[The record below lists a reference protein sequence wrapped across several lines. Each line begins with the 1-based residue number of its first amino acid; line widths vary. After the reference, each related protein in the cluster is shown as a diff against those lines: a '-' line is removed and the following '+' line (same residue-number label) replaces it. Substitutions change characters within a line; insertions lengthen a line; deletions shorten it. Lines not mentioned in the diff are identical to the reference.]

1 MSSVLKR
8 GGAQAVIWGRRSAG
22 FATAEINFIKCKNI
36 FSSLSKI
43 DTHVRYNDATM
54 DGWPGA
60 VRARRD
66 NVPGRGVTMR
76 IVSSVTRILVY
87 IVIII
92 LGVLALAAPYALEYY
107 EFEASTQYDLEAISI
122 AFNSE
127 FFTHALL
134 PVGLF
139 GCLSNIVALVFLS
152 GKRKDKR
159 YGKFVGET
167 LAGIVVN
174 IGRFIMAL
182 TVAICSRSFYFIGQS
197 YSVDDV
203 FRYSILMLSILVM
216 LGSFSAVV
224 VGFVRKRPAKEEK
237 AVPAVTEQPK
247 AVSAASAAP
256 AQPARPAQSARPAQP
271 VAPVQPVVPEQPA
284 YAPLEQEGS
293 AAAGWYDAYGGYYD
307 GYGGYYDTA
316 GGYYAPDG
324 AYYPPEG

>member
-1 MSSVLKR
+1 M
-8 GGAQAVIWGRRSAG
+8 
-22 FATAEINFIKCKNI
+22 
-36 FSSLSKI
+36 
-43 DTHVRYNDATM
+43 
-54 DGWPGA
+54 
-60 VRARRD
+60 
-66 NVPGRGVTMR
+66 
-76 IVSSVTRILVY
+76 
-87 IVIII
+87 
-92 LGVLALAAPYALEYY
+92 
-107 EFEASTQYDLEAISI
+107 
-122 AFNSE
+122 
-127 FFTHALL
+127 
-134 PVGLF
+134 
-139 GCLSNIVALVFLS
+139 FLS

-159 YGKFVGET
+159 YGKFIGET

-237 AVPAVTEQPK
+237 AVPVVTEQPK
-247 AVSAASAAP
+247 AAPAASAAP

-271 VAPVQPVVPEQPA
+271 VAPVQPVAPEQPA
-284 YAPLEQEGS
+284 YAPLEQEES

-324 AYYPPEG
+324 TYYPPEG

>member
-1 MSSVLKR
+1 M
-8 GGAQAVIWGRRSAG
+8 GRRSAG

-54 DGWPGA
+54 DEWPGA

-66 NVPGRGVTMR
+66 NVPGRGVAMR

-107 EFEASTQYDLEAISI
+107 EFEASTQSDLEAISI
-122 AFNSE
+122 AMGSE
-127 FFTHALL
+127 FFMTAPL
-134 PVGLF
+134 PIGIFGLF
-139 GCLSNIVALVFLS
+139 ANILALVFLT
-152 GKRKDKR
+152 GGRREKKL
-159 YGKFVGET
+159 GNITGET
-167 LAGIVVN
+167 LSGVFVNAGRLLV
-174 IGRFIMAL
+174 AL
-182 TVAICSRSFYFIGQS
+182 ILAICSGDFELPGLR
-197 YSVDDV
+197 YSANAV
-203 FRYSILMLSILVM
+203 FRYSILAVSIIIIT
-216 LGSFSAVV
+216 GSLAAILM
-224 VGFVRKRPAKEEK
+224 GFVRKRPAQEEK

-247 AVSAASAAP
+247 AVSAATAAP

-284 YAPLEQEGS
+284 YAPLEQEES
-293 AAAGWYDAYGGYYD
+293 AAAGWYDACGGYYD

-324 AYYPPEG
+324 TYYPPEG

>member
-1 MSSVLKR
+1 MV
-8 GGAQAVIWGRRSAG
+8 
-22 FATAEINFIKCKNI
+22 E
-36 FSSLSKI
+36 
-43 DTHVRYNDATM
+43 
-54 DGWPGA
+54 WPGA

-66 NVPGRGVTMR
+66 NVPGRGATMR

-107 EFEASTQYDLEAISI
+107 EFGASTQSDLEAISI
-122 AFNSE
+122 AMGSE

-152 GKRKDKR
+152 DRRKDKR

-203 FRYSILMLSILVM
+203 FRYSILMLSILVV

-284 YAPLEQEGS
+284 YAPLEQEES
-293 AAAGWYDAYGGYYD
+293 AAAGWYDACGGYYD

-324 AYYPPEG
+324 TYYPPEG

>member
-1 MSSVLKR
+1 MV
-8 GGAQAVIWGRRSAG
+8 
-22 FATAEINFIKCKNI
+22 E
-36 FSSLSKI
+36 
-43 DTHVRYNDATM
+43 
-54 DGWPGA
+54 WPGA

-66 NVPGRGVTMR
+66 NVPGRGVAMR

-107 EFEASTQYDLEAISI
+107 EFGASTQSDLEAISI

-203 FRYSILMLSILVM
+203 FRYTILMLSILVM

-237 AVPAVTEQPK
+237 AAPAVTEQPK
-247 AVSAASAAP
+247 AAPAAFAAP

-284 YAPLEQEGS
+284 YAPLEQEES
-293 AAAGWYDAYGGYYD
+293 AAAGWYDACGGYYD

-324 AYYPPEG
+324 TYYPPEG

>member
-1 MSSVLKR
+1 MV
-8 GGAQAVIWGRRSAG
+8 
-22 FATAEINFIKCKNI
+22 E
-36 FSSLSKI
+36 
-43 DTHVRYNDATM
+43 
-54 DGWPGA
+54 WPGA

-66 NVPGRGVTMR
+66 NVPGRGGVTMR
-76 IVSSVTRILVY
+76 IVSSVTSVLVY

-107 EFEASTQYDLEAISI
+107 EFEASAQCDLEAISI

-127 FFTHALL
+127 FFTCALL

-159 YGKFVGET
+159 YGKFIGET

-224 VGFVRKRPAKEEK
+224 VGFIRKRPAKEEK

-247 AVSAASAAP
+247 AAPAASAAP
-256 AQPARPAQSARPAQP
+256 ASHKAVSAASATPAQPAGPAQSARPAQS
-271 VAPVQPVVPEQPA
+271 VAPAQPVVPEQPA
-284 YAPLEQEGS
+284 YAPLEQEES

-324 AYYPPEG
+324 TYYPPEG

>member
-1 MSSVLKR
+1 M
-8 GGAQAVIWGRRSAG
+8 
-22 FATAEINFIKCKNI
+22 
-36 FSSLSKI
+36 
-43 DTHVRYNDATM
+43 RYNDATM
-54 DGWPGA
+54 VEWPGA

-76 IVSSVTRILVY
+76 VVSSVTRILVY

-92 LGVLALAAPYALEYY
+92 LGVLALVAPYALEYY
-107 EFEASTQYDLEAISI
+107 EFGASTQSDLEAISI
-122 AFNSE
+122 AMGSE

-197 YSVDDV
+197 YLKMLTTERVGVGNVTFEPGCRNNWHIHHKGGQILLVTGGRGWYQEWGKKGGQILLVTGGRGWYQEWGKEAQELKAGDV
-203 FRYSILMLSILVM
+203 VNIPPEVKHWHGAAPDSWFQHLAI
-216 LGSFSAVV
+216 
-224 VGFVRKRPAKEEK
+224 E
-237 AVPAVTEQPK
+237 VPAEG
-247 AVSAASAAP
+247 ASNEWLEEVSD
-256 AQPARPAQSARPAQP
+256 
-271 VAPVQPVVPEQPA
+271 E
-284 YAPLEQEGS
+284 E
-293 AAAGWYDAYGGYYD
+293 YGKLK
-307 GYGGYYDTA
+307 
-316 GGYYAPDG
+316 
-324 AYYPPEG
+324 

>member
-1 MSSVLKR
+1 MV
-8 GGAQAVIWGRRSAG
+8 
-22 FATAEINFIKCKNI
+22 E
-36 FSSLSKI
+36 
-43 DTHVRYNDATM
+43 
-54 DGWPGA
+54 WPGA

-107 EFEASTQYDLEAISI
+107 EFEASTQSDLEAISI

-139 GCLSNIVALVFLS
+139 GCLSNIVTLVFLS

-216 LGSFSAVV
+216 LGSFFAVV

-237 AVPAVTEQPK
+237 AIPAVTEQPK
-247 AVSAASAAP
+247 AAPAASAAP

-284 YAPLEQEGS
+284 YAPLEQEES
-293 AAAGWYDAYGGYYD
+293 AAAGWYDACGGYYD

-324 AYYPPEG
+324 TYYPPEG

>member
-1 MSSVLKR
+1 MV
-8 GGAQAVIWGRRSAG
+8 
-22 FATAEINFIKCKNI
+22 E
-36 FSSLSKI
+36 
-43 DTHVRYNDATM
+43 
-54 DGWPGA
+54 WPGA

-92 LGVLALAAPYALEYY
+92 LGVLALVAPYALEYY
-107 EFEASTQYDLEAISI
+107 EFEASTQSDLEAISI

-203 FRYSILMLSILVM
+203 FRYSILMLSILVV

-247 AVSAASAAP
+247 AAPAASAAP
-256 AQPARPAQSARPAQP
+256 AQPARPAQP
-271 VAPVQPVVPEQPA
+271 VAPVQPVAPAQPVVPEQPV
-284 YAPLEQEGS
+284 YAPLEQEEN

-324 AYYPPEG
+324 TYYPPEG

>member
-1 MSSVLKR
+1 
-8 GGAQAVIWGRRSAG
+8 
-22 FATAEINFIKCKNI
+22 
-36 FSSLSKI
+36 
-43 DTHVRYNDATM
+43 
-54 DGWPGA
+54 
-60 VRARRD
+60 
-66 NVPGRGVTMR
+66 MR

-107 EFEASTQYDLEAISI
+107 EFEASTQSDLEAISI
-122 AFNSE
+122 AFNSK

-134 PVGLF
+134 PVGLL

-167 LAGIVVN
+167 LAGIVVS

-247 AVSAASAAP
+247 AAPAASAAP
-256 AQPARPAQSARPAQP
+256 AYPARPAQSARPAQP
-271 VAPVQPVVPEQPA
+271 VAPVQPVVPEQPV
-284 YAPLEQEGS
+284 YAPLEQEEN
-293 AAAGWYDAYGGYYD
+293 AASGWYDACGGYYD

-324 AYYPPEG
+324 TYYPPEG

>member
-1 MSSVLKR
+1 
-8 GGAQAVIWGRRSAG
+8 
-22 FATAEINFIKCKNI
+22 
-36 FSSLSKI
+36 
-43 DTHVRYNDATM
+43 
-54 DGWPGA
+54 
-60 VRARRD
+60 
-66 NVPGRGVTMR
+66 MR

-107 EFEASTQYDLEAISI
+107 EFEASTQSDLEAISI
-122 AFNSE
+122 AMGSE

-152 GKRKDKR
+152 DKRKDKR

-203 FRYSILMLSILVM
+203 FRYSILMLSILVV

-247 AVSAASAAP
+247 AAPAASAAP
-256 AQPARPAQSARPAQP
+256 AQPARPAQP
-271 VAPVQPVVPEQPA
+271 VAPVQPVAPAQPVVPEQPV
-284 YAPLEQEGS
+284 YAPIEQEES
-293 AAAGWYDAYGGYYD
+293 AAAGWYDACGGYYD

-324 AYYPPEG
+324 TYYPPEG

>member
-1 MSSVLKR
+1 M
-8 GGAQAVIWGRRSAG
+8 A
-22 FATAEINFIKCKNI
+22 
-36 FSSLSKI
+36 
-43 DTHVRYNDATM
+43 
-54 DGWPGA
+54 GA

-107 EFEASTQYDLEAISI
+107 EFEASTQSDLEAISI
-122 AFNSE
+122 AMGSE

-182 TVAICSRSFYFIGQS
+182 TVAICSMSFYFIGQS

-224 VGFVRKRPAKEEK
+224 VGFIRKRPAKEEK

-247 AVSAASAAP
+247 AVSAAFAAP

-284 YAPLEQEGS
+284 YAPLEQEES
-293 AAAGWYDAYGGYYD
+293 AAAGWYDACGGYYD

-324 AYYPPEG
+324 TYYSPEG

>member
-1 MSSVLKR
+1 M
-8 GGAQAVIWGRRSAG
+8 GRRSAG
-22 FATAEINFIKCKNI
+22 FATAGINFIKCKNI
-36 FSSLSKI
+36 FLSLSKI

-54 DGWPGA
+54 VEWPGA

-107 EFEASTQYDLEAISI
+107 EFEASTQSDLEAISI

-237 AVPAVTEQPK
+237 AVPVVTEQPK
-247 AVSAASAAP
+247 AAPAASAAP
-256 AQPARPAQSARPAQP
+256 AQPARPAQSVRPAQP
-271 VAPVQPVVPEQPA
+271 VVPVQPVVPEQPA
-284 YAPLEQEGS
+284 YAPLEQEES
-293 AAAGWYDAYGGYYD
+293 AAAGWYDACGGYYD

-324 AYYPPEG
+324 TYYPPEG

>member
-1 MSSVLKR
+1 MV
-8 GGAQAVIWGRRSAG
+8 
-22 FATAEINFIKCKNI
+22 E
-36 FSSLSKI
+36 
-43 DTHVRYNDATM
+43 
-54 DGWPGA
+54 WPGA

-107 EFEASTQYDLEAISI
+107 EFEASTQSDLEAISI
-122 AFNSE
+122 AMGSE

-203 FRYSILMLSILVM
+203 FRYTILMLSILVM

-237 AVPAVTEQPK
+237 AAPAVTEQPK
-247 AVSAASAAP
+247 AAPAAFAAP

-271 VAPVQPVVPEQPA
+271 VAPVQPVVPEQPV
-284 YAPLEQEGS
+284 YAPLEQEES
-293 AAAGWYDAYGGYYD
+293 AAAGWYDACGGYYD

-324 AYYPPEG
+324 TYYPPEG